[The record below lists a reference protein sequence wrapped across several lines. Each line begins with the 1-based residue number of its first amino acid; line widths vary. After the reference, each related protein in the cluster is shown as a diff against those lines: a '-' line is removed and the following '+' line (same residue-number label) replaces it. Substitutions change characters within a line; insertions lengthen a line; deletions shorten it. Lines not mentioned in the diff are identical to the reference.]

1 MLLHARS
8 WALAEKPRSVWT
20 LKLRRLENI
29 ASDGGLGARLAKVAN
44 RGIIRGLCKPAG
56 PAPAGPPCGSRGQ
69 ALLYNSA
76 PLHTQFTLFVSRRTH
91 CVPCTDTLS
100 LSPPPFLNSYLP
112 HRHPKPY
119 KRTAPHLL
127 SGSGS
132 GKTTLPRFSA
142 AGSKWID
149 PSLPLSGLVGGRA
162 RSAAAGTACVV
173 VCRRQ

>member
-8 WALAEKPRSVWT
+8 WALAETPRSVWSCDAWRT
-20 LKLRRLENI
+20 LLPTERSAPQAKL
-29 ASDGGLGARLAKVAN
+29 AN

-100 LSPPPFLNSYLP
+100 LSPPPFHNSYLP

-119 KRTAPHLL
+119 PRTPPHFPHLHP
-127 SGSGS
+127 
-132 GKTTLPRFSA
+132 PRPLHPQARRMLQSRDSTGG
-142 AGSKWID
+142 AGQLKRVWANA
-149 PSLPLSGLVGGRA
+149 PAPCNEMCLTWNAEGHN
-162 RSAAAGTACVV
+162 
-173 VCRRQ
+173 